1 MAHKRDDFTAATK
14 ELLARRV
21 CYRCS
26 NPDCRKPTIG
36 PGLENEKTVNI
47 GVAAHI
53 KAAALGGKR
62 YDIFMSPEAR
72 RHVDNGIWLCQ
83 SCSKLIDSDARRF
96 TVELL
101 YQWKETAEN
110 MAFAELSCQ
119 QVVQQAASDIERLK
133 FYLQC
138 MDRPAFQ
145 DALRREVRWHDPNLE
160 KFRKAIEDT
169 IIAINTGI
177 LRDRDGELLMQCE
190 GKSTM
195 VNDEWRH
202 SLGMIAR
209 ILTDIRNTIE
219 MRWIDD
225 MKTVA
230 DPAFIDQ
237 LEVDRQRV
245 IDIMNSL
252 CAEAGLTGL
261 ERW

>member
-1 MAHKRDDFTAATK
+1 MAHKRDDFSAATK
-14 ELLARRV
+14 ELLAKRV

-36 PGLENEKTVNI
+36 PGLEGEKTVNI

-62 YDIFMSPEAR
+62 YDLFMSAEAR
-72 RHVDNGIWLCQ
+72 RHADNGIWLCQ
-83 SCSKLIDSDARRF
+83 SCSKLIDSDAKRF

-101 YQWKETAEN
+101 HQWKETAEN

-119 QVVQQAASDIERLK
+119 QVMQQAAADIERLK

-160 KFRKAIEDT
+160 KFRKAISNT
-169 IIAINTGI
+169 ITALNTGV
-177 LRDRDGELLMQCE
+177 LKDREGNVLMRSE
-190 GKSTM
+190 GKSMM
-195 VNDEWRH
+195 VNDEWREK
-202 SLGMIAR
+202 LGYITR

-219 MRWIDD
+219 MRWAED

-230 DPAFIDQ
+230 DPAFTDK
-237 LEVDRQRV
+237 LEADRQHV
-245 IDIMNSL
+245 IEIMNSL
-252 CAEAGLTGL
+252 CAEAGLNGL